1 MGSGKKRLKKR
12 LKPAMYSDGIS
23 RAALAMDM
31 KKICRQIKKG
41 FTLVELL
48 VVIAILAVVMTMAAG
63 VLRDAGKGRGIE
75 SGVELLE
82 SLVLEARATAQ
93 GNDTYTRLIIVADPK
108 DESPDTVHLRYMT
121 VQIFR
126 KDNGRGSFDGT
137 DVAADGKWVSTS
149 SGVALPPGVY
159 FSPTYSKPLPR
170 EDGAVGSMIGEGVTR
185 LPGRGQTRIYY
196 VEFDEKGRFVA
207 PMADPLNLT
216 CPQRLVL
223 INGRPGRG
231 RHASDGIVPRDT
243 IKDGREV
250 RPAGAKGICL
260 WPSGDVSL
268 LRTDDQVFRD
278 VH

>member
-1 MGSGKKRLKKR
+1 MNSV
-12 LKPAMYSDGIS
+12 GIS
-23 RAALAMDM
+23 HAAFAMDM
-31 KKICRQIKKG
+31 KKISSQIRKG

-48 VVIAILAVVMTMAAG
+48 VVIAILGVVMTMAAG

-75 SGVELLE
+75 SGVEMLE
-82 SLVLEARATAQ
+82 SLVTEARATAQ

-108 DESPDTVHLRYMT
+108 DNSADTIHLRYMT
-121 VQIFR
+121 VQVFR
-126 KDNGRGSFDGT
+126 KGSGKGNLFDGT
-137 DVAADGKWVSTS
+137 DVAEDGKWVSTS
-149 SGVALPPGVY
+149 SGVLLPPGVF

-170 EDGAVGSMIGEGVTR
+170 EDGAVGSMIGQGVTR
-185 LPGRGQTRIYY
+185 LPGRGQSRIYY

-207 PMADPLNLT
+207 PMADPLNMT

-223 INGRPGRG
+223 INGRPGKG
-231 RHASDGIVPRDT
+231 RNAADGILPRDT

-268 LRTDDQVFRD
+268 LRTDNQVFND
-278 VH
+278 VQ

>member
-1 MGSGKKRLKKR
+1 MNSV
-12 LKPAMYSDGIS
+12 GIS
-23 RAALAMDM
+23 RAAFAMDM
-31 KKICRQIKKG
+31 KKISSQIKKG

-48 VVIAILAVVMTMAAG
+48 VVIAILGVVMTMAAG

-75 SGVELLE
+75 SGVEMLE
-82 SLVLEARATAQ
+82 SLVTEARATAQ

-108 DESPDTVHLRYMT
+108 DDSADTIHLRYMT
-121 VQIFR
+121 VQVFR
-126 KDNGRGSFDGT
+126 KGSGKGNLFDGT
-137 DVAADGKWVSTS
+137 DVAEDGKWVSTS
-149 SGVALPPGVY
+149 SGVLLPPGVF

-170 EDGAVGSMIGEGVTR
+170 EDGAVGSMIGQGVTR
-185 LPGRGQTRIYY
+185 LPGRGQSRIYY

-207 PMADPLNLT
+207 PMADPLNMT

-223 INGRPGRG
+223 INGRPGKG
-231 RHASDGIVPRDT
+231 RNAADGIMPRDT

-268 LRTDDQVFRD
+268 LRTDNQVFND
-278 VH
+278 VR

>member
-1 MGSGKKRLKKR
+1 
-12 LKPAMYSDGIS
+12 
-23 RAALAMDM
+23 MDM
-31 KKICRQIKKG
+31 KHMCRLLKKG

-48 VVIAILAVVMTMAAG
+48 VVIAILGVVMTMAAG

-82 SLVLEARATAQ
+82 SMIMEARATAQ
-93 GNDTYTRLIIVADPK
+93 GNDTYTRLVIVADPK
-108 DESPDTVHLRYMT
+108 DESADTIHLRYML
-121 VQIFR
+121 VQRFE
-126 KDNGRGSFDGT
+126 KGDGKGRFDGT
-137 DVAADGKWVSTS
+137 DVAEAGKWKSTS
-149 SGVALPPGVY
+149 SGVLLPPGVY
-159 FSPTYSKPLPR
+159 FCPTHSKPLPR
-170 EDGAVGSMIGEGVTR
+170 EDGASGSMIGQTVTTIAR
-185 LPGRGQTRIYY
+185 RGKVLIYY

-231 RHASDGIVPRDT
+231 RHAVDGIVPRDT
-243 IKDGREV
+243 VREGRTV

-268 LRTDDQVFRD
+268 LRTEEQVFQD